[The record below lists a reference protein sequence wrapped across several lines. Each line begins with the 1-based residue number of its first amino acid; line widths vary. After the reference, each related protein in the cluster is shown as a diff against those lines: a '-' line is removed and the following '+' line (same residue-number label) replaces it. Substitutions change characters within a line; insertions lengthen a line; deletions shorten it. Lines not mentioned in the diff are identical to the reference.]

1 MTDLVDALLDQEE
14 GPSSPFAFPDSRG
27 YLTIARGVC
36 VDKRIPGSGLP
47 PSAIA
52 EANRVR
58 TDEAR
63 QRAASLAG
71 FLRCNPVRQAVLTS
85 LCFQLGS
92 MDGWPDFKRCLAAG
106 DYEGAADN
114 LLYADVA
121 TETPS
126 DLLKETPDR
135 CRREAQMLRAGT
147 WVSRA

>member
-1 MTDLVDALLDQEE
+1 MDALLDQEE
-14 GPSSPFAFPDSRG
+14 GPSSPFAYPDSRG

-36 VDKRIPGSGLP
+36 VDKRIPGAGLP

-63 QRAASLAG
+63 QRAASLPG
-71 FLRCNPVRQAVLTS
+71 FSACNPVRQAVLVS

-92 MDGWPDFKRCLAAG
+92 MDGWPDFQACLAAG
-106 DYEGAADN
+106 NYEGAADN

-126 DLLKETPDR
+126 KLLQETPDR
-135 CRREAQMLRAGT
+135 CRREAQMLRSG
-147 WVSRA
+147 VRVGVPNQP